1 MLNKAVQM
9 YSGELLVTKD
19 AAIGVR
25 MAGEIKQAAAKAAAA
40 DRRSVSSLMEKLLVE
55 YLVSEGYLN
64 SDDENPT
71 MVSANTDKNR

>member
-1 MLNKAVQM
+1 MP
-9 YSGELLVTKD
+9 KD

-64 SDDENPT
+64 TDDDEA
-71 MVSANTDKNR
+71 MVDRKSEKA

>member
-1 MLNKAVQM
+1 MFNKAVQM
-9 YSGELLVTKD
+9 CSREVLVTKD

-64 SDDENPT
+64 TEDDNPPL
-71 MVSANTDKNR
+71 VSSNTE

>member
-1 MLNKAVQM
+1 MP
-9 YSGELLVTKD
+9 KD

-64 SDDENPT
+64 TDDDDAIADRKSEK
-71 MVSANTDKNR
+71 A